1 MFVVK
6 SETLVILYNLIVAKE
21 FPPIFDVTQHLIGF
35 ETIVLD

>member
-21 FPPIFDVTQHLIGF
+21 LASIFDVTQHLVGF
-35 ETIVLD
+35 EPVVLD